1 MSRHG
6 DGDTRAGKTPSQ
18 RQLRVGEE
26 LRHALADVLRRAD
39 FRDPALLD
47 LNVTV
52 SEVRISPDLK
62 NATAFV
68 MPLGGGHLEQV
79 AGLNRV
85 SAYLRSQVAKAMRLQ
100 HVPRLSFQVDVSFD
114 YAQRIDQL
122 LHRPDVQ
129 RDLEAERAAKA
140 ADEADED
147 EAGEDGAA
155 PHDGPHDGP

>member
-6 DGDTRAGKTPSQ
+6 DAELRAGKAPSQ

-26 LRHALADVLRRAD
+26 LRHALAEILRRAD
-39 FRDPALLD
+39 FRDPELLD

-68 MPLGGGHLEQV
+68 MPLGGGHPEQV
-79 AGLNRV
+79 KALNRV

-129 RDLEAERAAKA
+129 RDLDDPHAGSDED
-140 ADEADED
+140 ADEGDADMD
-147 EAGEDGAA
+147 GAEDGAER
-155 PHDGPHDGP
+155 HDGP